1 MPEIVGMGDVGNAL
15 PVIFFF
21 QDDQKVVTFK
31 FMEGETPEKKKLEKG
46 QWARYFPGEEDL
58 AGRETNE
65 KLRSGVLETF
75 IWDVGSESEAILSFS
90 TETAIASISR
100 AITKAGHNAEKPDE
114 WQDLTYSI
122 QRKGMQSWK
131 VTIKDTS
138 EVEGVIKECVGK
150 YEGET
155 FESMEELALKIGV
168 ENDLDDFEEIKEILT
183 RMKGKEFSL
192 GKGGLKLKKGK

>member
-31 FMEGETPEKKKLEKG
+31 FMAGETPEKTILEKG

-75 IWDVGSESEAILSFS
+75 IYDVGSESEAILSFS
-90 TETAIASISR
+90 TETAVASISR
-100 AITKAGHNAEKPDE
+100 AITKAGHDINNIEE
-114 WQDLTYSI
+114 WVDLTFSM
-122 QRKGMQSWK
+122 QRKGLQSWK

-138 EVEGVIKECVGK
+138 EVEKVIKECIVK
-150 YEGET
+150 YEGDS

-168 ENDLDDFEEIKEILT
+168 ENDLDDFEEIKEVLT

-192 GKGGLKLKKGK
+192 GKNGLRIKKGK